1 MLNAYSAQISKFSVS
16 PTDCWWGRPARWPS
30 RGKRPT
36 EPEACIA
43 ATSRP
48 GGRARELSLI
58 TTVCSSALAQSYLV
72 HSTCIPLALSK
83 RKERGEKAF
92 IPGEKASPNRMAFDC
107 FLLALRTFTFLS
119 RFACRVLLSPQPWF
133 PNWYGVSMLPPSGV
147 LRFYRRWL
155 KNCSENWTC
164 ILYSAAKSSHLLL
177 KY

>member
-58 TTVCSSALAQSYLV
+58 MTVCSSALAQSSLGQLNLYP
-72 HSTCIPLALSK
+72 TCPFQEEGKRGKSIYSWGEGLS
-83 RKERGEKAF
+83 
-92 IPGEKASPNRMAFDC
+92 
-107 FLLALRTFTFLS
+107 
-119 RFACRVLLSPQPWF
+119 
-133 PNWYGVSMLPPSGV
+133 
-147 LRFYRRWL
+147 
-155 KNCSENWTC
+155 
-164 ILYSAAKSSHLLL
+164 
-177 KY
+177 